1 MVNKNLLICFLCI
14 AVAQTIVWFSVNA
27 QFLNEWFKKNIILM
41 SILGMPVTF
50 LVIKANEY
58 GFTHFNK
65 LWPLRF
71 VGFSIGIIIFAILT
85 YFYMKE
91 GINFKTIIS
100 LILAMC
106 ILIIQIKF

>member
-1 MVNKNLLICFLCI
+1 MINKNLLICLLFVTI
-14 AVAQTIVWFSVNA
+14 AQIIVWFSVNA

-50 LVIKANEY
+50 MVIKANEY
-58 GFTHFNK
+58 GFNYFNK

-71 VGFSIGIIIFAILT
+71 LGFSVGIIIFAILT
-85 YFYMKE
+85 FLYMKE
-91 GINFKTIIS
+91 GINVKTIIS